1 MTAALIAPSAHVG
14 APDKPVAA
22 ASAPLLELTGVR
34 AAYGDLQ
41 ALFDISLEV
50 RSGEIVTLIGANG
63 AGKSTTL
70 RVISGAVR
78 ATGGTVRFDGHDI
91 TGLPAHAMPERG
103 ISHVPEGRQL
113 FPHMTVEEN
122 LGLGAYNRRS
132 RPRAREALA
141 EQLELFP
148 KLQERR
154 RQLAGTLSGGE
165 QQMVA
170 IARGLMAAPRLL
182 LLDEPSLGLS
192 PKVTEEVFAR
202 VQEIGKRGVT
212 VLIVEQNVVDGLS
225 ISDRGYVVENGR
237 ITGHGAAQDLLRDEK
252 IRAAYLGL

>member
-1 MTAALIAPSAHVG
+1 MTGAA
-14 APDKPVAA
+14 K
-22 ASAPLLELTGVR
+22 PLLELTGIR
-34 AAYGDLQ
+34 ASYGEFQ

-50 RSGEIVTLIGANG
+50 HAGEIVTLIGANG
-63 AGKSTTL
+63 AGKTTTL
-70 RVISGAVR
+70 RAISGAVR
-78 ATGGTVRFDGHDI
+78 ATGGTVRFDGHDV
-91 TGLPAHAMPERG
+91 TGLPAHVMPERG

-113 FPHMTVEEN
+113 FPHMTIEEN
-122 LGLGAYNRRS
+122 LDLGSYNKRS
-132 RPRAREALA
+132 RPRAKETLA
-141 EQLELFP
+141 QMLELFP
-148 KLQERR
+148 RLKERR

-182 LLDEPSLGLS
+182 LLDEPSLGLA

-202 VQEIGKRGVT
+202 VQDIGKIGVT

-225 ISDRGYVVENGR
+225 ISNRGYVVENGR
-237 ITGHGAAQDLLRDEK
+237 IVMTGAAKDLLHDDK